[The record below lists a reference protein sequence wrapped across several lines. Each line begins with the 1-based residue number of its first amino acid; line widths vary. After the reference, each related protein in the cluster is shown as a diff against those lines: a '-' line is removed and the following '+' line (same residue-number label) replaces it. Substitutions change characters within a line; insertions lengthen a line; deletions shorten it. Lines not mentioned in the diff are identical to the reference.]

1 MSLDAW
7 QTWSA
12 SGNIADLSHGAAR
25 LLPLIDH
32 NLRHHGGE
40 GVVGSGTELLAAMWC
55 ETQLLHHEAGEML
68 RALERGRVDTLL
80 LKGAALTFLDYPEP
94 SLRPMAD
101 VDVLVRPGD
110 IRRAIDILRRS
121 GWKPTHDSP
130 EALFPFQHATS
141 FTNER
146 GSSVDLHARVRGR
159 ERSSM
164 MMTGGSGSAPC
175 HS

>member
-110 IRRAIDILRRS
+110 IRRADRHSSPIRVETDARLPRGAVPVSARDVVYQRAWELRRPS
-121 GWKPTHDSP
+121 RQGPV
-130 EALFPFQHATS
+130 AG
-141 FTNER
+141 N
-146 GSSVDLHARVRGR
+146 VRR
-159 ERSSM
+159 
-164 MMTGGSGSAPC
+164 
-175 HS
+175 